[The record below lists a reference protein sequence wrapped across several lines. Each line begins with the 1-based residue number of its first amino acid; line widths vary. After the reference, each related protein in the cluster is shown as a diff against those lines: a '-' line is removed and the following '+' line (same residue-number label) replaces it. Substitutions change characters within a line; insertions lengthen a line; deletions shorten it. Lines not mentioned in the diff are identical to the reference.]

1 MLRQRMITG
10 LVLAVAVILAIL
22 FLPSEMFALLS
33 AVVMLLLGGFEWAR
47 LVGLRS
53 MPQTM
58 MFSIALALFGLAVYL
73 SLASFYLAIIVISLV
88 TWLYILFM
96 LSRFSDD
103 GGRLYHNNPW
113 ILRLLAI
120 PVLIG
125 AWAALVQLREF
136 NAGMVIYLVMLIAVA
151 DSAAYFAGKRWGRNK
166 LAPIL
171 SPGKTLEGMVGALL
185 ASAIWSLFGAFYFEL
200 QTNDWFY
207 FILLSMVSVLLSI
220 AGDLFESLLKRQA
233 GAKDSGSILPGHGG
247 VLDRMDSALAAMP
260 FFTLGIIWGG
270 VVLQGGVS

>member
-10 LVLAVAVILAIL
+10 FVLAIAVILAIL
-22 FLPSEMFALLS
+22 LLPNAMFALLS
-33 AVVMLLLGGFEWAR
+33 AVIVLLLGGLEWAR
-47 LVGLRS
+47 LVGLRA
-53 MPQTM
+53 MPQLM

-73 SLASFYLAIIVISLV
+73 SLASFYLAIMVISLA
-88 TWLYILFM
+88 TWLAILVM
-96 LSRFSDD
+96 LSRFSD
-103 GGRLYHNNPW
+103 GGRFYQNHPW
-113 ILRLLAI
+113 VLRLLAI

-125 AWAALVQLREF
+125 GWAALLQLREF
-136 NAGMVIYLVMLIAVA
+136 NASVVVYLVTLIAVA
-151 DSAAYFAGKRWGRNK
+151 DSAAYFVGKRWGKNK

-171 SPGKTLEGMVGALL
+171 SPGKTLEGMIGALL
-185 ASAIWSLFGAFYFEL
+185 ASSIWSLFGAFYFEL
-200 QTNDWFY
+200 QSQDWVY
-207 FILLSMVSVLLSI
+207 FILLSVVSVLLSI

-247 VLDRMDSALAAMP
+247 VLDRIDSALAAVP